1 MCIKCFFV
9 ILIPASLPMPLT
21 SIKTLNWTNFED
33 WKESLDLYLAITN
46 MDFSLREA
54 EPSALTPESTIVQRA
69 SREKWEHSNRMC
81 LMVMRYTME
90 KSIRQSIP
98 DNDNAKDFMR
108 SVGEK
113 FKTFDK
119 AQKGQYLSLLE
130 KTKYDGVSG
139 VREHMMKLVHYY
151 NKLKSLKVDLGDSY
165 LIWQVMESLPSQFDV
180 LKTSYNTQKEEWTI
194 DEMIAIISQ
203 EEASIKNI
211 KSHSVQFTTT
221 TSSTKPMKK
230 GFKGKS
236 RPEKGNTWKASVVLE
251 PKKKYFK
258 GICAYCKKFG
268 HKLAYC
274 YILKKKNADKEG
286 ILLYALAC
294 FESNVIDVPPNSWW
308 LDSGATIHVVNS
320 L

>member
-1 MCIKCFFV
+1 M
-9 ILIPASLPMPLT
+9 
-21 SIKTLNWTNFED
+21 
-33 WKESLDLYLAITN
+33 DLA
-46 MDFSLREA
+46 LREQ
-54 EPSALTPESTIVQRA
+54 EPPALTLESTAVQRA
-69 SREKWEHSNRMC
+69 SHEKWEHSNRVC
-81 LMVMRYTME
+81 LMVMKYTME

-98 DNDNAKDFMR
+98 ENNKAKDFLS

-151 NKLKSLKVDLGDSY
+151 NKLKSLKVELGDSY

-203 EEASIKNI
+203 EEASIKRT
-211 KSHSVQFTTT
+211 KSHSVQFIAS
-221 TSSTKPMKK
+221 TSGTKPMKK

-236 RPEKGNTWKASVVLE
+236 RSEKGNTGKAPMYLE
-251 PKKKYFK
+251 PKKKHFK
-258 GICAYCKKFG
+258 GNCAY
-268 HKLAYC
+268 
-274 YILKKKNADKEG
+274 
-286 ILLYALAC
+286 
-294 FESNVIDVPPNSWW
+294 
-308 LDSGATIHVVNS
+308 
-320 L
+320 